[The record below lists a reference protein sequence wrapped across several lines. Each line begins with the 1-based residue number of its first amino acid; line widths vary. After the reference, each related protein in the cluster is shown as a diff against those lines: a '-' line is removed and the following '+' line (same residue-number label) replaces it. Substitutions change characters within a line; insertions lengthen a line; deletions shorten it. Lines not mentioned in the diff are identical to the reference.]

1 MLNRNLIVIA
11 LLALTIVFV
20 GCEEDKGDSN
30 NPPSDI
36 NLSGATVAENQPP
49 LTEVGTFSAVDEDS
63 GEEFTFALVDDGDG
77 NFTLVD
83 NDRLVT
89 AAVLDKDVQ
98 AQHTIT
104 VQVSDSDDET
114 FQKNFTITV
123 TENVIEISGSIT
135 SDVTWSADD
144 YLLLTG
150 QTFVKAGATLTI
162 EPGAT
167 IYSRADDG
175 AGLAPA
181 LVIERDA
188 RIIANGRA
196 DAPITFTTELSEAE
210 MLDPRGNWGGLIILG
225 NAPISTT
232 GGENF
237 IEGLEGVPY
246 GGNNPSDDSG
256 ILRYV
261 RVWHGGRSIG
271 QDNEINGIT
280 MGGVGSGTTVEYCEV
295 AFNLDDGFE
304 LFGGTVNLK
313 YCDVLFVGDDA
324 FDVDEGYQGKGQFL
338 FAMVGSEAG
347 NRAHEM
353 DSKTNGDLDSQP
365 RSHPVWYNV
374 TLVGSG
380 SATATAD
387 NDQVARLREG
397 LGGEFG
403 NYIVV
408 DGKDIGVRN
417 SDNGSE
423 VVTSD
428 WPTAQAAGYPN
439 YLYWSPNNIIF
450 NCAGGQ
456 FKGADALTALNVDP
470 QLTSLNGRESGGLID
485 PRPANGGAA
494 YQNVDNVP
502 NDGWFVQTSFKGAF
516 DQSNWLAGWSWLA
529 EKGRL

>member
-1 MLNRNLIVIA
+1 MLKRNILII
-11 LLALTIVFV
+11 LAFAIVTMV
-20 GCEEDKGDSN
+20 GCKKDENTN

-36 NLSGATVAENQPP
+36 TISNSTVAENQPA

-63 GEEFTFALVDDGDG
+63 SEDFTWLLVDDSDG
-77 NFTLVD
+77 NFTLV
-83 NDRLVT
+83 NGNKLVT
-89 AAVLDKDVQ
+89 TAELDKEVQ
-98 AQHTIT
+98 ETHTIS
-104 VQVSDSDDET
+104 VQVTDSDNET
-114 FQKNFTITV
+114 YQKDFTITV
-123 TENVIEISGSIT
+123 TVNVVELSGEIT
-135 SDVTWSADD
+135 SNVTWSADD

-150 QTFVKAGATLTI
+150 QTFVKDGATLTI
-162 EPGAT
+162 EAGAT
-167 IYSRADDG
+167 IYSKADDG
-175 AGLAPA
+175 NGLAPA
-181 LVIERDA
+181 LVIERGA
-188 RIIANGRA
+188 KIIANGRA
-196 DAPITFTTELSEAE
+196 DAPITFTTELSADD
-210 MLDPRGNWGGLIILG
+210 MLDPRGNWGGLILLG
-225 NAPISTT
+225 NSPISAT
-232 GGENF
+232 GGESF
-237 IEGLEGVPY
+237 VEGLEGVPY
-246 GGNNPSDDSG
+246 GGVNPADDSG

-280 MGGVGSGTTVEYCEV
+280 LAGVGSGTTIEYCEV

-304 LFGGTVNLK
+304 FFGGTVDIK

-324 FDVDEGYQGKGQFL
+324 FDVDEGYQGRGQFL

-365 RSHPVWYNV
+365 RSHPIWYNV

-417 SDNGSE
+417 SDNGTE

-428 WPTAQAAGYPN
+428 WASAQAAGYPN
-439 YLYWSPNNIIF
+439 YLYWSQNNIVY

-456 FKGADALTALNVDP
+456 FKGAPNFTSLDIDP
-470 QLTSLNGRESGGLID
+470 QLASLDGRETGGVID
-485 PRPANGGAA
+485 PRPAVNGPA
-494 YQNVDNVP
+494 YQNVDTVP
-502 NDGWFVQTSFKGAF
+502 NDRWFVQTSFKGAF
-516 DQSNWLAGWSWLA
+516 DQDNWLADWSILA
-529 EKGRL
+529 ERDRL